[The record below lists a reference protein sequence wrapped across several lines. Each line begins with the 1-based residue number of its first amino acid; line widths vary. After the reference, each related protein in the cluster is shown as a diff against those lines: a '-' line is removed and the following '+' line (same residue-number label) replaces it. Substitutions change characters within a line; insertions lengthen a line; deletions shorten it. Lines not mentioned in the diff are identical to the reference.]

1 MSQQAL
7 AIRWESMTRL
17 PTFEKPVIT
26 TEETAAAPAED
37 EPQAKA
43 SDKPYFIYVTDGSS
57 SDDVTKVEKVV
68 LTDERIA
75 LGSRAFHAV
84 RMMPDD
90 AAADSVLAEKGGKE
104 VPRILFVSADHKTV
118 TTFEKNRLGVS
129 GIWDAMRATSNK
141 FYKENLDVAVKAM
154 RDVLTDYD
162 KVAGE
167 QKTLAD
173 KIERSKDKKLSDS
186 DQKDLD
192 AKQADI
198 EARLKKVQDKER
210 AAEKLTP
217 REAIA

>member
-1 MSQQAL
+1 
-7 AIRWESMTRL
+7 MTRL
-17 PTFEKPVIT
+17 PSFEKAVIT
-26 TEETAAAPAED
+26 SEEATAAPEENAPE
-37 EPQAKA
+37 AKA
-43 SDKPYFIYVTDGSS
+43 SDKPYFIYVTDGST

-68 LTDERIA
+68 LTDERVA

-90 AAADSVLAEKGGKE
+90 ASADPVLAEKGGKE
-104 VPRILFVSADHKTV
+104 VPRILLVSADHKTV

-154 RDVLTDYD
+154 RGVGTDYH

-186 DQKDLD
+186 EQKDLD
-192 AKQADI
+192 AKKAALD
-198 EARLKKVQDKER
+198 ARLQKVQEKER

-217 REAIA
+217 RETVV